1 MKTLLPFGL
10 ALAALALSA
19 GCASSPSSRIE
30 KNRPAFEAYPQ
41 DVQTAINAR
50 EVRVGFTPEQSR
62 LALGAPDRVVTR
74 TTEAGDA
81 EVWVYQ
87 EKRSGLGVGLGLGIG
102 SGPVGGGVG
111 VSSGGRGSVEDRLR
125 VVFTGG
131 RVSAVEQSRR

>member
-19 GCASSPSSRIE
+19 GCASSPSSRIA
-30 KNRPAFEAYPQ
+30 KNRAEFDAYPQ
-41 DVQTAINAR
+41 EVQAAISAGD
-50 EVRVGFTPEQSR
+50 VRVGFTPEQAR

-74 TTEAGDA
+74 TSETGES
-81 EVWVYQ
+81 EVWIYQ
-87 EKRSGLGVGLGLGIG
+87 EKQSRLGVGLGLGIG

-111 VSSGGRGSVEDRLR
+111 VSSGGGGSVDDRLR

-131 RVSAVEQSRR
+131 RVSAVEQSQR